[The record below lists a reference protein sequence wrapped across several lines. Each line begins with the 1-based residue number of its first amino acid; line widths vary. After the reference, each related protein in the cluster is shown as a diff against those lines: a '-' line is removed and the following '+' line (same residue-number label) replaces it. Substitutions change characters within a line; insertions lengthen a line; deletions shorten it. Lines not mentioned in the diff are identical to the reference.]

1 MCIPILFLVGGPLS
15 WYDSA
20 HILGPQ
26 NRTQGRCELFP
37 WRPLRR
43 LLACHI
49 LGTNSGGHGSNVI
62 ATKQCH
68 ITSVRSAGVWRGV
81 RSVSIT
87 MRLVT
92 GDPAPDGCW
101 CPGEV
106 GGGGRHGE
114 DDCFVTRWH
123 IGRLLGTRQ
132 SALHCS
138 IQQHWPPKQDFIY
151 RTKCIL
157 QYPRFS
163 NSISLT
169 LDLYRP
175 SHCSNFIY
183 EDL

>member
-1 MCIPILFLVGGPLS
+1 M
-15 WYDSA
+15 
-20 HILGPQ
+20 Q
-26 NRTQGRCELFP
+26 LFP
-37 WRPLRR
+37 RRPLRR
-43 LLACHI
+43 LIVCYSLETTDPMWLPQSNDTLQVYGVREC
-49 LGTNSGGHGSNVI
+49 GEESGVS
-62 ATKQCH
+62 ASQCGWWRV
-68 ITSVRSAGVWRGV
+68 TPLLMDAGVLERW
-81 RSVSIT
+81 
-87 MRLVT
+87 
-92 GDPAPDGCW
+92 
-101 CPGEV
+101 E
-106 GGGGRHGE
+106 GGGCHGE

-151 RTKCIL
+151 RRTKCIL

-163 NSISLT
+163 NSNSLT